1 MLEAALSRWRGSDL
15 VAGLVETH
23 GREETEA
30 LMYGMPVLPRATME
44 YKGHVLL
51 EFDLDAALARHRR

>member
-1 MLEAALSRWRGSDL
+1 M
-15 VAGLVETH
+15 AGLVETH